1 VRSLLFAPAS
11 NHDLLMKLPRS
22 EPDAVVLDL
31 EDAVAPDLKAA
42 ARDGLAEAVAG
53 LKEAAPD
60 LIITVRVNAVDSEW
74 FADDLAALPD
84 AVDKVVVPKIET
96 LDHLEPLEGRDV
108 IAGIETARGVIDVRK
123 LLTGPVTA
131 AYFGAEDYV
140 ADLGGMRTKHS
151 EEVLYARS
159 YVALACRVEGVH
171 SLDQVVVDVRD
182 DEAFKADARRGRELG
197 YRGKL
202 CVHPGQVPLA
212 HAAFTPSEEEVER
225 AKAIL
230 AAAEAGS
237 GVIVFE
243 GAMVDEPMLRAAR
256 DVLSRGEP

>member
-1 VRSLLFAPAS
+1 
-11 NHDLLMKLPRS
+11 
-22 EPDAVVLDL
+22 
-31 EDAVAPDLKAA
+31 
-42 ARDGLAEAVAG
+42 
-53 LKEAAPD
+53 
-60 LIITVRVNAVDSEW
+60 
-74 FADDLAALPD
+74 
-84 AVDKVVVPKIET
+84 
-96 LDHLEPLEGRDV
+96 
-108 IAGIETARGVIDVRK
+108 
-123 LLTGPVTA
+123 
-131 AYFGAEDYV
+131 
-140 ADLGGMRTKHS
+140 
-151 EEVLYARS
+151 
-159 YVALACRVEGVH
+159 
-171 SLDQVVVDVRD
+171 QVVVDVRD